1 MHFSFSPKKKNVA
14 KCIFFLVIKKIYN
27 QSRDNKDSNK
37 KKQMDVSAILNEKR
51 MAL

>member
-1 MHFSFSPKKKNVA
+1 MHL
-14 KCIFFLVIKKIYN
+14 FLVIKKIYN

-51 MAL
+51 MALLKC